1 MKWIL
6 VSVYIFA
13 YPEGYDAGK
22 NIIIDNDHYIFDTE
36 EDCHNH
42 LRWLHRKVGKG
53 TLNWTQSKQLYVLF
67 DDNTTR
73 HQCVYAEHP
82 APDLYD

>member
-6 VSVYIFA
+6 VSVFLFA

-22 NIIIDNDHYIFDTE
+22 NITMDDSQFIFDTE

-53 TLNWTQSKQLYVLF
+53 TLNWTEKKQLYVLF

-73 HQCVYAEHP
+73 HQCVSTEQVP
-82 APDLYD
+82 RGFYD